1 MFKYPYQRISL
12 SVKSIALVLLA
23 LAMLL
28 CWQSRAGA
36 DTGVITGSVVNIR
49 SGPATSYAISGN
61 LLQGTRV
68 SVLEA
73 KNGWYRVSYDNHTG
87 WISGQYIEVKK
98 DPTVKVSGQVV
109 NLRSGPGTE
118 HKVVGQALQGDVLIL
133 LNQGSEWSQVQTGS
147 GLKCY
152 IAANLIQVGT
162 GSTPAPAPSGPPAP
176 PPSGPP
182 APPVEDEIKVL
193 LDGFLLQFDVPPQI
207 HNNRTLVPLRQ
218 IFESMGA
225 TVEWNQSTQTVT
237 ATRDGVVIVLPIGS
251 TNPTVNGT
259 PWPLDVPAR
268 IVEGRTLA
276 PLRFVGEAYGG
287 QVSWDQATLT
297 VQMFSPQ
304 PPAVPVVAEPAGKH
318 IMVRDPLVNLRS
330 GPGTGFAKISAASA
344 GEMLPV
350 VGEQD
355 GWFQVSRGG
364 SLAWIA
370 GWLVEMPGRPDDSED
385 VPLPPAVGDDKLV
398 WYYTSKDKDGLR
410 INIESGARLGC
421 HLDENNNNLVY
432 TVMGRS
438 LKGSSPLTVSLG
450 GQKVVVSGENRDGNA
465 TITVALPPD
474 VKYRKVVSSDGK
486 CESVLI
492 ENRIVEVSRKVFGNI
507 GDNIIIYTLTP
518 CEYTYSFKNDILE
531 ITLQATYQGV
541 ERSSYDYQV
550 SPLLERMT
558 IKETSGS
565 PPDTILRIE
574 TKNLGDYRIFQTS
587 DDNALNIV
595 LTTTKRSED
604 KNNKLVILDP
614 GHGGGDP
621 GASGAVLQEKTV
633 NLDIALRVGD
643 ILAARKFDVAYTRDN
658 DRNPTQT
665 ERAEIAN
672 QLNAAV
678 FVSIHNNANES
689 PDKEGTET
697 HYYASLDDPALFMQK
712 DQRSKLAAF
721 LQQRMMQNLQ
731 RVNRGV
737 KQSGFTVLTK
747 TTMPSALVE
756 IVFIS
761 NPAEEALLMNNEFK
775 SQAAA
780 AIADGITD
788 YLNSR

>member
-1 MFKYPYQRISL
+1 MFTYSQQRIPL
-12 SVKSIALVLLA
+12 SVKLMAVVLLA
-23 LAMLL
+23 LAILL

-49 SGPATSYAISGN
+49 SGPATSYTISGN
-61 LLQGTRV
+61 LLQGTQV
-68 SVLEA
+68 AVLESQS
-73 KNGWYRVSYDNHTG
+73 GWYRISYNDRTG

-109 NLRSGPGTE
+109 NLRSGPGID
-118 HKVVGQALQGDVLIL
+118 HKVVGQARQGDELTL

-152 IAANLIQVGT
+152 VATNLIQVET
-162 GSTPAPAPSGPPAP
+162 GSAPAPAPSDPPA
-176 PPSGPP
+176 PP
-182 APPVEDEIKVL
+182 APPVENEIKVL

-237 ATRDGVVIVLPIGS
+237 ATRDGVVIILPIGS

-287 QVSWDQATLT
+287 QVSWDQTTLT
-297 VQMFSPQ
+297 VQMFSPE
-304 PPAVPVVAEPAGKH
+304 PPAVPAVTEPAGKQ
-318 IMVRDPLVNLRS
+318 IMVRDPLVNLRN

-350 VGEQD
+350 VGEKD

-370 GWLVEMPGRPDDSED
+370 GWLVEMPGQPDDAED
-385 VPLPPAVGDDKLV
+385 VPLSPAVGDDKLV

-410 INIESGARLGC
+410 INIESGARLGS

-438 LKGSSPLTVSLG
+438 LKGNSPLTVSLG
-450 GQKVVVSGENRDGNA
+450 GQNVVVSGENRDGNA
-465 TITVALPPD
+465 IITVTLPPD
-474 VKYRKVVSSDGK
+474 VKYRKVLSSDGK

-518 CEYTYSFKNDILE
+518 CEYTYSLKNDILE
-531 ITLQATYQGV
+531 ITLPATYQGV

-614 GHGGGDP
+614 GHGGRDP
-621 GASGAVLQEKTV
+621 GASGAVLQERTV

-658 DRNPTQT
+658 DRYLTQT

-689 PDKEGTET
+689 PEKEGTET

-712 DQRSKLAAF
+712 DQRSKLATF
-721 LQQRMMQNLQ
+721 LQQRMMQNLR
-731 RVNRGV
+731 RVDRGV
-737 KQSGFTVLTK
+737 KQSNFTVLTK

-761 NPAEEALLMNNEFK
+761 NPAEEALLMNDEFK
-775 SQAAA
+775 SRAAA

>member
-1 MFKYPYQRISL
+1 MFTYSQQRIPL
-12 SVKSIALVLLA
+12 SVKLMAVVLLA
-23 LAMLL
+23 LAILL

-49 SGPATSYAISGN
+49 SGPATSYTISGN
-61 LLQGTRV
+61 LLQGTQV
-68 SVLEA
+68 AVLESQS
-73 KNGWYRVSYDNHTG
+73 GWYRISYNDRTG

-109 NLRSGPGTE
+109 NLRSGPGID
-118 HKVVGQALQGDVLIL
+118 HKVVGQARQGDELTL

-152 IAANLIQVGT
+152 VATNLIQVET
-162 GSTPAPAPSGPPAP
+162 GSAPAPAPSD
-176 PPSGPP
+176 PP
-182 APPVEDEIKVL
+182 APPVENEIKVL

-237 ATRDGVVIVLPIGS
+237 ATRDGVVIILPIGS

-287 QVSWDQATLT
+287 QVSWDQTTLT
-297 VQMFSPQ
+297 VQMFSPE
-304 PPAVPVVAEPAGKH
+304 PPAVPAVTEPAGKQ
-318 IMVRDPLVNLRS
+318 IMVRDPLVNLRN

-350 VGEQD
+350 VGEKD

-370 GWLVEMPGRPDDSED
+370 GWLVEMPGQPDDAED
-385 VPLPPAVGDDKLV
+385 VPLSPAVGDDKLV

-410 INIESGARLGC
+410 INIESGARLGS

-438 LKGSSPLTVSLG
+438 LKGNSPLTVSLG
-450 GQKVVVSGENRDGNA
+450 GQNVVVSGENRDGNA
-465 TITVALPPD
+465 IITVTLPPD
-474 VKYRKVVSSDGK
+474 VKYRKVLSSDGK

-518 CEYTYSFKNDILE
+518 CEYTYSLKNDILE
-531 ITLQATYQGV
+531 ITLPATYQGV

-614 GHGGGDP
+614 GHGGRDP
-621 GASGAVLQEKTV
+621 GASGAVLQERTV

-658 DRNPTQT
+658 DRYLTQT

-689 PDKEGTET
+689 PEKEGTET

-712 DQRSKLAAF
+712 DQRSKLATF
-721 LQQRMMQNLQ
+721 LQQRMMQNLR
-731 RVNRGV
+731 RVDRGV
-737 KQSGFTVLTK
+737 KQSNFTVLTK

-761 NPAEEALLMNNEFK
+761 NPAEEALLMNDEFK
-775 SQAAA
+775 SRAAA